1 MSMLDFA
8 IRATTEYID
17 HMPKSQRKKYG
28 QFFTSKE
35 TAAFMAGLFEI
46 PDEHQ
51 TIAILDPGAGSG
63 ILSVALIERLQG
75 CSKIKE
81 IRLVCYE
88 NDPNV
93 LELLRTNLE
102 TACSQSQKNISYE
115 IVSDNYILSQAT
127 DYNLM
132 LGANLEPD
140 KFDLVIGNPPYM
152 KIAKDAPEAL
162 AMPDVC
168 YGAPNLYFLFASMS
182 MYNLKEGG
190 EMVYIIPRS

>member
-8 IRATTEYID
+8 IKTTTEYID
-17 HMPKSQRKKYG
+17 RMPKSQRKKYG

-35 TAAFMAGLFEI
+35 TAAFMAELFEI
-46 PDEHQ
+46 PGERQ
-51 TIAILDPGAGSG
+51 TLSILDPGAGSG
-63 ILSVALIERLQG
+63 ILSIALLERVQAF
-75 CSKIKE
+75 SAIKE

-93 LELLRTNLE
+93 IELLRANLE
-102 TACSQSQKNISYE
+102 AARSQSKQKISYE

-132 LGANLEPD
+132 LGANWEPE
-140 KFDLVIGNPPYM
+140 KFDFVIGNPPYM

-182 MYNLKEGG
+182 MLKERNGT
-190 EMVYIIPRS
+190 MLFKT

>member
-8 IRATTEYID
+8 INATTEYID

-35 TAAFMAGLFEI
+35 TAVFMAELFKI
-46 PDEHQ
+46 PNERQ
-51 TIAILDPGAGSG
+51 TLSILDPGAGSG
-63 ILSVALIERLQG
+63 ILSIALLERLQAF
-75 CSKIKE
+75 STIKE

-93 LELLRTNLE
+93 MELLRANLE
-102 TACSQSQKNISYE
+102 VACSQSRQKISYE

-132 LGANLEPD
+132 LGANL
-140 KFDLVIGNPPYM
+140 
-152 KIAKDAPEAL
+152 
-162 AMPDVC
+162 
-168 YGAPNLYFLFASMS
+168 
-182 MYNLKEGG
+182 
-190 EMVYIIPRS
+190 